1 MSKSE
6 NLGYDLNR
14 LLGGFHDSS
23 ILDDLYEESKIET
36 ITVEDFMKSPL
47 NSDYKGDLKN
57 VIYKPIEQGPTN
69 NDKTNDKEQYSS
81 KK

>member
-14 LLGGFHDSS
+14 LLGGFHDKS

-36 ITVEDFMKSPL
+36 ITAEDFMKLPL
-47 NSDYKGDLKN
+47 NSDYKGDPKN
-57 VIYKPIEQGPTN
+57 IIYKQIERGPKIDEIN
-69 NDKTNDKEQYSS
+69 EKEEINS